1 MSKSIEYY
9 IEQAQELCVLP
20 DVYLKLKQKLS
31 EPDAKLTDIS
41 TLISLEPALSS
52 KLLKIANSALFGFP
66 KKVATIDKALMILG
80 LREVENLVN
89 AYGVTAAFSG
99 VEKRIADMDR
109 LWEISVDCA
118 LMTKFLAEKIGLK
131 NSESLF
137 LAGLFHNIGALVLVH
152 HEPQKIKYC
161 EQYSKEDT
169 PWDRQ
174 LDVFGFTYSECSAAL
189 LSSWQLPESII
200 TPLKR
205 YRHAYQ
211 EDLDKQASLMFV
223 TTRLALIS
231 SHPGM
236 YNKKA
241 FVGHHLLLELGIT
254 EQHLDEA
261 LQYCGEQAM
270 EIMSILE
277 VI

>member
-1 MSKSIEYY
+1 MSKAIEFYV
-9 IEQAQELCVLP
+9 EQAQELCVLP

-31 EPDAKLTDIS
+31 EPDATLGEIA

-66 KKVATIDKALMILG
+66 KEVASIDKALMILG

-99 VEKRIADMDR
+99 VDKQIADMDR

-118 LMTKFLAEKIGLK
+118 LMTKYLADEIGLK
-131 NSESLF
+131 NSDSLF
-137 LAGLFHNIGALVLVH
+137 LSGLFHNIGALVLVH

-161 EQYSKEDT
+161 EQYTKEDT
-169 PWDRQ
+169 PWERQ

-189 LSSWQLPESII
+189 LASWQLPEAII
-200 TPLKR
+200 EPLR
-205 YRHAYQ
+205 NYRHAYQ
-211 EDLDKQASLMFV
+211 EELDQQASLLFV
-223 TTRLALIS
+223 TTRLALVS

-236 YNKKA
+236 YSKKA
-241 FVGHHLLLELGIT
+241 FVGQHLMQDLGLT
-254 EQHLDEA
+254 DQHLDDA
-261 LQYCGEQAM
+261 LAYCSAQAM